1 MAHRR
6 DGRVRIELER
16 ESHSPTRR
24 RQTADRARL
33 PRDEGLVQ
41 GGLPGLYESTR
52 DDFGRLADSGV
63 EALPKGEAERETRV
77 RVAPDPGE
85 PISHETLVRDVP
97 AAKILHRP
105 SERSMNPF
113 ERDRKSTRLNSS
125 HSQISYA

>member
-33 PRDEGLVQ
+33 PRDEGLVE
-41 GGLPGLYESTR
+41 GGLPGLYESTC
-52 DDFGRLADSGV
+52 DDFGRLGGSGV
-63 EALPKGEAERETRV
+63 EALPKGETERENRV

-85 PISHETLVRDVP
+85 PIPHEKPVRDVP
-97 AAKILHRP
+97 AAENLHRP
-105 SERSMNPF
+105 SGR
-113 ERDRKSTRLNSS
+113 
-125 HSQISYA
+125 I

>member
-63 EALPKGEAERETRV
+63 EVLPKGETERATRV

-85 PISHETLVRDVP
+85 PIYHETLVRDLL
-97 AAKILHRP
+97 ATKILHRLP
-105 SERSMNPF
+105 NRFMNRFDSFLVFQLPV
-113 ERDRKSTRLNSS
+113 
-125 HSQISYA
+125 

>member
-41 GGLPGLYESTR
+41 GGLPGLYESPR
-52 DDFGRLADSGV
+52 YDFGRLADSGID
-63 EALPKGEAERETRV
+63 ALPKADTERETPV
-77 RVAPDPGE
+77 RVPPDPGD
-85 PISHETLVRDVP
+85 PISHAHLVRDVLH
-97 AAKILHRP
+97 ANTHHRP
-105 SERSMNPF
+105 KQRPTKPRE
-113 ERDRKSTRLNSS
+113 
-125 HSQISYA
+125 